1 MKYRNVFSW
10 WIEEKIYGGLV
21 ANVDNYLKISCM
33 EILFVNYFVI
43 LLFCYFVTLL
53 ANARTHVINNK

>member
-21 ANVDNYLKISCM
+21 ADVDNHLKISCI
-33 EILFVNYFVI
+33 EILFVNYFAFLHFCIFALLGVI
-43 LLFCYFVTLL
+43 VLGGCV
-53 ANARTHVINNK
+53 RE